1 MDEKLDQQLIDKF
14 SFYTIPNEF
23 GEEYKTAFDFSNG
36 WFDLVEQMSEDIR
49 NLIESKYNGNLDF
62 TISYMKEK
70 WGTLDIFTF
79 GCPDD
84 IDYIISQAEHDSEF
98 ICEQCGNPG
107 EMRMLNMWMMVRCDK
122 CWNIIQEINKK

>member
-1 MDEKLDQQLIDKF
+1 MDGELENKLYEK
-14 SFYTIPNEF
+14 
-23 GEEYKTAFDFSNG
+23 FDFYKIKDENIGELFCAMDFGNG
-36 WFDLVEQMSEDIR
+36 WNDLVTQMSEDIR
-49 NLIESKYNGNLDF
+49 NLIESKYNGDLDF

-98 ICEQCGNPG
+98 ICEQCGNVG
-107 EMRMLNMWMMVRCDK
+107 EMRMKNMWMMVRCDK
-122 CWNIIQEINKK
+122 CWAIIQEINKH